1 MEIKIAEDRELFAA
15 VDLTLKKGIHT
26 REELVEA
33 LRLRKELKRAQDA
46 KFNRLTALNIALSRL
61 EGLTHTCV
69 ELLETPLHP
78 VAPNIRRGSVTVD
91 GKKLSLVETTII
103 EGDQE
108 RVIRLWVRDYDW

>member
-26 REELVEA
+26 RDELVEA

-46 KFNRLTALNIALSRL
+46 KFNRLTNLTAALSRL

-69 ELLETPLHP
+69 ELLDTPLHP
-78 VAPNIRRGSVTVD
+78 VAPNIRRGSITVD
-91 GKKLSLVETTII
+91 GKKMSLVETTQTVMD
-103 EGDQE
+103 DQ